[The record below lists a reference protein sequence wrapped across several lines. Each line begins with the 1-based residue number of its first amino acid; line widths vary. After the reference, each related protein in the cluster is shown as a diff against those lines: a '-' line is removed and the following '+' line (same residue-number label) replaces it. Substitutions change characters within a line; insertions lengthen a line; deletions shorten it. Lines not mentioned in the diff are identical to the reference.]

1 VAVDQTQRLFDAI
14 TRSLRGSVPAEQGL
28 NELRAIEL
36 MPAQAILA
44 LGEATA
50 ERETAQRAY
59 DAAAERRRGGRAAT
73 DIQQPA
79 NRQEAERHIAQAE
92 EEEEVAHGETQRNKH
107 NEASEPLEGLLSRA
121 AALLPSSQLGV
132 PT

>member
-1 VAVDQTQRLFDAI
+1 VAVDQTQRLFDVI
-14 TRSLRGSVPAEQGL
+14 TPSLRGSVPAEQGL

-79 NRQEAERHIAQAE
+79 NRQEAERLIAQAE
-92 EEEEVAHGETQRNKH
+92 EVAHETQRNKH
-107 NEASEPLEGLLSRA
+107 NEASESLEGLLSRA

>member
-1 VAVDQTQRLFDAI
+1 VAVDQTQRLFDVI

-50 ERETAQRAY
+50 ERETAPRAY

-79 NRQEAERHIAQAE
+79 NRQEAERLIAQAE
-92 EEEEVAHGETQRNKH
+92 EVAHETQRNKH
-107 NEASEPLEGLLSRA
+107 NEASESLEGLLSRA

>member
-92 EEEEVAHGETQRNKH
+92 EEVAHGETQRNKH

>member
-1 VAVDQTQRLFDAI
+1 VAVDQTQRLFDVI

-79 NRQEAERHIAQAE
+79 NRQEAERLIAQAE
-92 EEEEVAHGETQRNKH
+92 EVAHETQRNKH
-107 NEASEPLEGLLSRA
+107 NEASESLEGLLSRA

>member
-1 VAVDQTQRLFDAI
+1 VAVDQTQRLFDVI

-44 LGEATA
+44 LREATA

-79 NRQEAERHIAQAE
+79 NRQEAERLIAQAE
-92 EEEEVAHGETQRNKH
+92 EVAHETQRNKH
-107 NEASEPLEGLLSRA
+107 NEASESLEGLLSRA

>member
-1 VAVDQTQRLFDAI
+1 VAVDQTQRLFDVI

-79 NRQEAERHIAQAE
+79 NRQEAERVIAQAE
-92 EEEEVAHGETQRNKH
+92 EVAHETQRNKH
-107 NEASEPLEGLLSRA
+107 NEASESLEGLLSRA

>member
-1 VAVDQTQRLFDAI
+1 MAVDQTQRLFDVI

-92 EEEEVAHGETQRNKH
+92 EEVAHGETQRNKH